1 MGFPQRADV
10 HINGAFSGE
19 EAEDGDEADAAA
31 VTARREA
38 QAGGCQLLGVGN
50 GSFVRSSTSQLY
62 DTCIQFVA
70 AIDPYRQKE
79 DMKDTMLF
87 EKEA

>member
-1 MGFPQRADV
+1 MACITFGTFAYAVPGSRMNLVLIGKEFVKMGFPQRADV

-38 QAGGCQLLGVGN
+38 QAGGC
-50 GSFVRSSTSQLY
+50 
-62 DTCIQFVA
+62 
-70 AIDPYRQKE
+70 
-79 DMKDTMLF
+79 
-87 EKEA
+87 